1 MKGSTFLAL
10 ILGMLGTNFQP
21 RKRQAKSLE
30 EWCDLAI
37 LDHQETLDQ
46 VDREINTWYMINDW
60 TIEWYVNY

>member
-46 VDREINTWYMINDW
+46 VDREINT
-60 TIEWYVNY
+60 